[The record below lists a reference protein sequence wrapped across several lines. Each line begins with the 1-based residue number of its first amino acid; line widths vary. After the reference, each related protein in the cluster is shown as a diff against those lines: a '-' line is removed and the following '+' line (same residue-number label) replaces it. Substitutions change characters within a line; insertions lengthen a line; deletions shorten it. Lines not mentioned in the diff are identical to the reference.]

1 MTRDEIKTLGFEELE
16 KRALEIA
23 EELAND
29 ETPKETVEERNDE
42 LNAIEERK
50 LELNKEVEERKKAV
64 EDVLEGKG
72 KEIEPIIEE
81 RKTMNN
87 KEVRNTKEYIEAY
100 ANYIKTGDDTECRA
114 ILTENVDGGIL
125 PVPEIA
131 ENTIRQAWEN
141 DEVFSRVTKTFV
153 KGNLRIGFEV
163 SATDAGIHVEG
174 SGKTVDE
181 EQIVLGIVRMVPQT
195 IKKWITFSTEA
206 AAMGA
211 EDFLR
216 YIYDELTYKIIQK
229 AADEV
234 VKAIQDAPAESTE
247 EAVGVAKIEGEVTPQ
262 NILNAIAALGDN
274 ARNNVFLAN
283 GTTIAAVRAAALEAN
298 FAFDPFFGLTV
309 IKKDGVEGAI
319 IGDLGGVQANLPEGD
334 GVKFVYDE
342 FSLAE
347 EDMIK
352 LVGRLYAAIAVT
364 GPKMLAVIGSSESE

>member
-1 MTRDEIKTLGFEELE
+1 MTRDEIMELGFEEIE
-16 KRALEIA
+16 QRAAEIA
-23 EELAND
+23 T
-29 ETPKETVEERNDE
+29 ETAEADAEAIEQLNDE

-50 LELNKEVEERKKAV
+50 LELNKEVEERKQV
-64 EDVLEGKG
+64 IEEVLEGKG
-72 KEIEPIIEE
+72 EEIEPVIEE
-81 RKTMNN
+81 RKVMTN

-100 ANYIKTGDDTECRA
+100 ANYIKTGDDTECRT
-114 ILTENVDGGIL
+114 ILTENVEDGIL

-131 ENTIRQAWEN
+131 ENTVRTAWEN

-153 KGNLRIGFEV
+153 RGNLRIGFEL
-163 SATDAGIHVEG
+163 SATDAEIHVEG
-174 SGKTVDE
+174 SGKSVSE
-181 EQIVLGIVRMVPQT
+181 EELTLGIVRMVPQT

-211 EDFLR
+211 EDFIR

-234 VKAIQDAPAESTE
+234 IKAIQDAPATSTS
-247 EAVGVAKIEGEVTPQ
+247 EAVGVAKVEGDVTPT
-262 NILNAIAALGDN
+262 NILAAMALLGDN
-274 ARNNVFLAN
+274 ARNNVIVAS
-283 GTTIAAVRAAALEAN
+283 GATIAAVQTAALEGN
-298 FAFDPFFGLTV
+298 FAYDPFFGLTV

-347 EDMIK
+347 EDLIK
-352 LVGRLYAAIAVT
+352 LVGRLYAAIAVV
-364 GPKMLAVIGSSESE
+364 GPKMLVTIGGGSQSE

>member
-1 MTRDEIKTLGFEELE
+1 MTREEIKTLGFEELE
-16 KRALEIA
+16 NRATEIA
-23 EELAND
+23 A
-29 ETPKETVEERNDE
+29 ETAEADAETIEKLNDE
-42 LNAIEERK
+42 LEAIEERK

-114 ILTENVDGGIL
+114 ILTENVEGGIL

-131 ENTIRQAWEN
+131 ENTVRQAWEN

-174 SGKTVDE
+174 SGKSVEE

-352 LVGRLYAAIAVT
+352 LVRRLYAAIAVT

>member
-1 MTRDEIKTLGFEELE
+1 MTREEIMTLGFEELE
-16 KRALEIA
+16 TRASEIA
-23 EELAND
+23 AETAEADAETIEKLNNEL
-29 ETPKETVEERNDE
+29 E
-42 LNAIEERK
+42 AIEERK
-50 LELNKEVEERKKAV
+50 LGLNREVEERKQTI
-64 EDVLEGKG
+64 EEVLEGKG
-72 KEIEPIIEE
+72 TEIEPIIEE
-81 RKTMNN
+81 RKVMTN
-87 KEVRNTKEYIEAY
+87 KEVRNTKEYVEAY

-114 ILTENVDGGIL
+114 ILTENVEGGIL

-131 ENTIRQAWEN
+131 ESTVRQAWEN

-153 KGNLRIGFEV
+153 RGNLRIGFEV

-174 SGKTVDE
+174 SGKSVE
-181 EQIVLGIVRMVPQT
+181 EEEIILGIVRMVPQT

-211 EDFLR
+211 EDFIR

-234 VKAIQDAPAESTE
+234 IKAIQDAPAESTT
-247 EAVGVAKIEGEVTPQ
+247 EAVGVAKVEGDVTAE
-262 NILNAIAALGDN
+262 NILAAIALLGDN
-274 ARNNVFLAN
+274 ARNNVLVAN
-283 GTTIAAVRAAALEAN
+283 GTTIAAVRAEALKAN

-319 IGDLGGVQANLPEGD
+319 VGDLAGVQANLPEGD

-342 FSLAE
+342 LSLAE

-352 LVGRLYAAIAVT
+352 LVGRLYAAIAVV
-364 GPKMLAVIGSSESE
+364 GPKMLAVIGGGSGSE